1 MITDE
6 KFVNTIKLIALKNA
20 IEFDNKIK
28 LDVVISRA
36 FSFSRFFVK
45 GNDNLKNYIPDIK
58 TIVSELEKLSL
69 ENKKKLYTEIQ
80 SKGNDYLGG
89 NRSNDRRDLQ
99 SVGERHSEKD
109 SIKSTNTFD
118 SDFKSKEQSLEF
130 ELPEL
135 ADAIDGKVITRFPPE
150 PNGYPHI
157 GHAKAA
163 VIDEEYAK
171 KYDGKL
177 ILRYD
182 DTNPIKEKIE
192 YYDAIKEGLD
202 WLGVRP
208 QIIKNT
214 SDDIE
219 KLYEYAR
226 KLIQKN
232 FAYVCNCAPEIIKRN
247 RINAVTCNC
256 TFNSVEDNLRYFD
269 LMVTGDVSTDNG
281 NNNTGGSNSNSNS
294 NNASGSAILRYRGN
308 MSSLNTA
315 MRDPTLFRII
325 KGGNHPK
332 VGSKYSLWPTY
343 DFAAP
348 IEDSLDGVTHAMRT
362 KEYELRNELYYSIL
376 DNLDLPKPKLLEF
389 SRLEFEGIP
398 VSKRKITPLIEQGI
412 IQRWDDPRLPTLMGL
427 RRRGIL
433 PQAIRTFVMSLSITL
448 SETKPSIEILESFNR
463 KLLDPISPRLFFVKD
478 PVKLCIDSLEVT
490 SVDIKNHPTV
500 DMGKRK
506 VTVGNIIYISNDDAI
521 KIKTG
526 DTLRLMD
533 LCNIEILSIETSKD
547 EKVGGNTSNTIIHAL
562 NKGNEV
568 SHKIPKIQW
577 VSEKDNLEYKI
588 LKPLPLYNGET
599 YNENNLR
606 IERGYAESFISTLPV
621 GTPLQFVRYGFCRV
635 DDKSTAIFTHR

>member
-1 MITDE
+1 MISDE

-36 FSFSRFFVK
+36 FSFSKFIA
-45 GNDNLKNYIPDIK
+45 GENHDLKSYIPDIK
-58 TIVSELEKLSL
+58 TIVSELQSLSIDD
-69 ENKKKLYTEIQ
+69 KKKLYTDIL
-80 SKGNDYLGG
+80 SRGNDYLDEKKK
-89 NRSNDRRDLQ
+89 SYIEKHHQDD
-99 SVGERHSEKD
+99 ERI
-109 SIKSTNTFD
+109 IKQNQEIPVKGS
-118 SDFKSKEQSLEF
+118 KSKGQILEF
-130 ELPEL
+130 DLPHLE
-135 ADAIDGKVITRFPPE
+135 DAVDGKVVTRFPPE

-171 KYDGKL
+171 KYKGKL

-182 DTNPIKEKIE
+182 DTNPLKEKIE

-202 WLGVRP
+202 WLGVKP

-219 KLYEYAR
+219 KLYDYAR
-226 KLIQKN
+226 QLIRKN
-232 FAYVCNCAPEIIKRN
+232 FAYICNCAPETIKKN
-247 RINAVTCNC
+247 RINSITCDC
-256 TFNSVEDNLRYFD
+256 ASHSLDENLRSFD
-269 LMVTGDVSTDNG
+269 ALIRGDHNKES
-281 NNNTGGSNSNSNS
+281 
-294 NNASGSAILRYRGN
+294 SAILRYRGN

-315 MRDPTLFRII
+315 MRDPTLFRVI
-325 KGGNHPK
+325 KDGNHPR
-332 VGSKYSLWPTY
+332 VGSKYFLWPTY

-348 IEDSLDGVTHAMRT
+348 IEDSLDGITHALRT

-376 DNLDLPKPKLLEF
+376 DNLDLPKPRLIEF

-412 IQRWDDPRLPTLMGL
+412 IKRWDDPRLPTLMGL

-433 PQAIRTFVMSLSITL
+433 PQAIRKFVMSLSITL

-478 PVKLCIDSLEVT
+478 PVKVFIKSFDVE
-490 SVDIKNHPTV
+490 SVEIKNHPTI
-500 DMGKRK
+500 DMGKRMVNVK
-506 VTVGNIIYISNDDAI
+506 NIIYISNDDANR
-521 KIKTG
+521 IKTG

-533 LCNIEILSIETSKD
+533 LCNIEILSIERSKD
-547 EKVGGNTSNTIIHAL
+547 EDVGGNNNDSVIYAL

-568 SHKIPKIQW
+568 SHKIPKVQW
-577 VSEKDNLEYKI
+577 VSEIDQIKYKI
-588 LKPLPLYNGET
+588 MRPLPLYNGEK
-599 YNENNLR
+599 YNENNLV
-606 IERGYAESFISTLPV
+606 IDNGVAESFVSKLPI
-621 GTPLQFVRYGFCRV
+621 GTAFQFVRYGFCRT
-635 DDKSTAIFTHR
+635 DDQTTAIFTHR